1 MSVRTLMI
9 LGLYKRYLH
18 LMILTIQDAFGPTD
32 RFLVLGFPCD
42 QFGGQ
47 EPASNHAIAEFATRN
62 YNVDFPMFAKCDVV
76 GVNAHSVW
84 RHLVRVSGT
93 EPKWNFY
100 KYLVDHR

>member
-1 MSVRTLMI
+1 MI

-18 LMILTIQDAFGPTD
+18 LMILTIQDAFGHTD

>member
-1 MSVRTLMI
+1 MSVND
-9 LGLYKRYLH
+9 LGSLQKIPSFIY
-18 LMILTIQDAFGPTD
+18 LTIQDAFGPTD

-47 EPASNHAIAEFATRN
+47 EPASNHAVAEFATRN